1 MSENGSLATT
11 VVERIKEVEGLKKDV
26 DIARLLHTESRY
38 ISTWRARGTLPID
51 LIIQYSRERK
61 VSLEWLINGNGAPRS
76 TDMVSEVGGIYRV
89 QTNQDRIYA
98 IAGDVYRAIL
108 ELGVELP
115 PQKFTQLVRLGH
127 REALDHG
134 SEVPYAKIVEL
145 VKLAT

>member
-1 MSENGSLATT
+1 MDPSTNLATI
-11 VVERIKEVEGLKKDV
+11 VIERIKEVEGFKKDIDV
-26 DIARLLHTESRY
+26 ARALHTESRN
-38 ISTWRARGTLPID
+38 ISTWRARGTLPMEQ
-51 LIIQYSRERK
+51 IIEYSRERR
-61 VSLEWLINGNGAPRS
+61 VSLEWLLNGNGAARS
-76 TDMVSEVGGIYRV
+76 TDMVAEDGGIYRV
-89 QTNQDRIYA
+89 QTSQDWIYA
-98 IAGDVYRAIL
+98 IAGDVYRATL